1 MADQQAGLV
10 LYQYA
15 GCGTCRKAL
24 AWLRERAIPF
34 EAVDITTSPPSL
46 ELLAAAHDQLGGF
59 GRLFNTSGQSYRAL
73 GAATVKAMDRD
84 TALAALAA
92 DGRLIKRPFV
102 VTASGRILT
111 GFRPQDWEELLG
123 QGERSAAPPPGPPSP

>member
-1 MADQQAGLV
+1 MAGDRTPLV

-34 EAVDITTSPPSL
+34 EAIDITASPPPL
-46 ELLAAAHDQLGGF
+46 QLLAAAHDQLGGF

-92 DGRLIKRPFV
+92 DGRLIKRPFL

-111 GFRPQDWEELLG
+111 GFRPQDWEELLT
-123 QGERSAAPPPGPPSP
+123 